1 MATETIAPARPAP
14 PGGSEPDAAIVV
26 EDVDIGYGVLVIQR
40 HLDFTV
46 RRGEIFVI
54 MGGSGCGKTTVMR
67 SMVGLKAPARGRIV
81 IDGISFW
88 EAASPVRERLAR
100 GFGIVYQSGALWSS
114 MTLAENVALPLG
126 EYTALS
132 RAEIQDVVALKLALV
147 GLAGL
152 EDSYPSEISGGMRK
166 RAGVARALALD
177 PKFLFFDEP
186 SAGLDPVTSSLLDDL
201 IVELRDSLATTMVM
215 VTHELPS
222 IFSIA
227 DNAVYLDAET
237 RTMLATG
244 KPEDLLRDPPDPKI
258 RDFLTRGGKAEP
270 R

>member
-1 MATETIAPARPAP
+1 VATETIAPARPAP
-14 PGGSEPDAAIVV
+14 SGGSQSEAAIVV
-26 EDVDIGYGVLVIQR
+26 EDLDLGYGDFVIQR

-88 EAASPVRERLAR
+88 EAPPPVRERLAR
-100 GFGIVYQSGALWSS
+100 SFGIVYQSGALWSS
-114 MTLAENVALPLG
+114 MTLAENVALPLD
-126 EYTALS
+126 EYTELS

-147 GLAGL
+147 GLAGF
-152 EDSYPSEISGGMRK
+152 EDYYPSEISGGMRK

-177 PKFLFFDEP
+177 PAFLFFDEP
-186 SAGLDPVTSSLLDDL
+186 SAGLDPVTSSRLDDL
-201 IVELRDSLATTMVM
+201 ILELRDSLGTTMVM

-222 IFSIA
+222 IFTIA
-227 DNAVYLDAET
+227 DSAVYLDAET

-244 KPEDLLRDPPDPKI
+244 DPKALLRDPPDPKI
-258 RDFLTRGGKAEP
+258 RAFLTRGGKEP
-270 R
+270 G